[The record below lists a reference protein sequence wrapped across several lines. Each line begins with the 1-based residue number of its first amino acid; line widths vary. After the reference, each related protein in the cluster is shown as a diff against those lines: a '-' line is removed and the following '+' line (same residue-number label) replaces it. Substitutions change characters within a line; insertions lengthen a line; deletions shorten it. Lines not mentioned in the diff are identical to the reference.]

1 MKQTVEELKAVLSEE
16 LTIYQKLLSFAF
28 DKKKLLLE
36 KFSTDLQTIV
46 TQEELLVQR
55 LIDLEQLRRD
65 LVAKVAGNTDANLD
79 MAVEKVADADSKSDL
94 WLLGNQLRD
103 VMGEIKGVNDENQK
117 LLEQALELT
126 QYSIKLITRVPAEVT
141 YGPGGK
147 QPPKRPGSMLID
159 RKA

>member
-1 MKQTVEELKAVLSEE
+1 LKQSIEELKAILGEE
-16 LTIYQKLLSFAF
+16 LAIYQKLLGFAH

-55 LIDLEQLRRD
+55 LIDLEQLRREH
-65 LVAKVAGNTDANLD
+65 VAKIAGSEEVNLD
-79 MAVEKVADADSKSDL
+79 AAVEKIADADSKSDL
-94 WLLGNQLRD
+94 WLLGSQLRD

-126 QYSIKLITRVPAEVT
+126 QYSIKLITRVPGGVT

-147 QPPKRPGSMLID
+147 QPPKTTGPKLVD

>member
-1 MKQTVEELKAVLSEE
+1 MKHAVEELKAILGEE
-16 LTIYQKLLSFAF
+16 LVIYQKLLSFAR

-36 KFSTDLQTIV
+36 RFSTDLQTIV
-46 TQEELLVQR
+46 TQEEHLVQR

-65 LVAKVAGNTDANLD
+65 LVSKIAGSSDANLD
-79 MAVEKVADADSKSDL
+79 AAVEKISEADSKSDL

-103 VMGEIKGVNDENQK
+103 VMAEIKAINDENQK

-126 QYSIKLITRVPAEVT
+126 QYSIKLITRVPDDIT

-147 QPPKRPGSMLID
+147 QSPKRPGSVLID

>member
-1 MKQTVEELKAVLSEE
+1 MKQAVEELKAILGEE
-16 LTIYQKLLSFAF
+16 LTIYQKLLSFAR

-46 TQEELLVQR
+46 TQEEHLVQR

-65 LVAKVAGNTDANLD
+65 LVSQITGDGDASLD
-79 MAVEKVADADSKSDL
+79 AAVEKIPEADNKSDL

-103 VMGEIKGVNDENQK
+103 LMSEIKTINDENQK

-126 QYSIKLITRVPAEVT
+126 QYSIKLITRVPSGVT

-147 QPPKRPGSMLID
+147 KPAKSLNPTLID

>member
-1 MKQTVEELKAVLSEE
+1 MKHAVEELKAILGEE
-16 LTIYQKLLSFAF
+16 LVIYQKLLSFAR

-36 KFSTDLQTIV
+36 RFSTDLQTIV
-46 TQEELLVQR
+46 TQEEHLVQR

-65 LVAKVAGNTDANLD
+65 LVSKIAGSSDANLD
-79 MAVEKVADADSKSDL
+79 AAVEKISEADSKSDL

-103 VMGEIKGVNDENQK
+103 VMTEIKAINDENQK

-126 QYSIKLITRVPAEVT
+126 QYSIKLITRVPDDIT

-147 QPPKRPGSMLID
+147 QSPKRPGSVLID

>member
-1 MKQTVEELKAVLSEE
+1 MQQSVEELKEILSEE
-16 LTIYQKLLSFAF
+16 LTIYQKLRSFAR

-46 TQEELLVQR
+46 TQEEILVQR

-65 LVAKVAGNTDANLD
+65 LVAKIAGSTDASLD
-79 MAVEKVADADSKSDL
+79 AAIEKVADADSKSDL
-94 WLLGNQLRD
+94 WLLGSQLRD
-103 VMGEIKGVNDENQK
+103 LMTEIKLINDENQK

-126 QYSIKLITRVPAEVT
+126 QYSIKLITRVPEDVT

-147 QPPKRPGSMLID
+147 QSPKRPGSVLID

>member
-1 MKQTVEELKAVLSEE
+1 MKQAVEELKAILGEE
-16 LTIYQKLLSFAF
+16 LSIYQKLLSFARN
-28 DKKKLLLE
+28 KKKLLLE

-46 TQEELLVQR
+46 TQEEHLVQR
-55 LIDLEQLRRD
+55 LIDLEQLRRG
-65 LVAKVAGNTDANLD
+65 LVSQIVGDDNANLD
-79 MAVEKVADADSKSDL
+79 AAVEKIPEADSKSDL

-103 VMGEIKGVNDENQK
+103 LMAEIKTVNDENQK

-126 QYSIKLITRVPAEVT
+126 QYSIKLITRVPADVT

-147 QPPKRPGSMLID
+147 QPPKRPGSVLID

>member
-1 MKQTVEELKAVLSEE
+1 LKQTVEELKAVLSEE